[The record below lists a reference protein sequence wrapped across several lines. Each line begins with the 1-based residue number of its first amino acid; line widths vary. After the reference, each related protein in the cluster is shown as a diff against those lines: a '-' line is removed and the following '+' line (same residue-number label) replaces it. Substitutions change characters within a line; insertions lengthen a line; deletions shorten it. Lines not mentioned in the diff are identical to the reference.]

1 MLIRADLSLHSHYKG
16 FCVLCV
22 ARREDMEGL
31 CCISFAFAS
40 FTPPCELLDLSP
52 YPLAASKRRK
62 RFSTEFNLNLNR
74 KTKRVG

>member
-1 MLIRADLSLHSHYKG
+1 MFYCCTLTRADLSLHSYYKG

-40 FTPPCELLDLSP
+40 FTPQRELLDLSP
-52 YPLAASKRRK
+52 YPLAASNEEEEIQYRI
-62 RFSTEFNLNLNR
+62 
-74 KTKRVG
+74 